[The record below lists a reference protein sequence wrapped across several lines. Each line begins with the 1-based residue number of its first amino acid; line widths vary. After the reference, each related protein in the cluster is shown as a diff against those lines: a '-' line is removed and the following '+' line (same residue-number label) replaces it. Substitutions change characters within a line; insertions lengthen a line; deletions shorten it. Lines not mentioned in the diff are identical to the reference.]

1 MDFVTFTI
9 VSFTI
14 FLFALI
20 GVFLNKRNVILILM
34 AVELMLLS
42 INFSFLITSTYLDDR
57 LGQIIAIFILTVAA
71 AESSIGLAILVI
83 YLRAKGTMNI
93 ELVNLLKG

>member
-1 MDFVTFTI
+1 MDFVTFAI

-83 YLRAKGTMNI
+83 YFRAKGTINI
-93 ELVNLLKG
+93 EFVNLLKG

>member
-14 FLFALI
+14 FLFALL

-83 YLRAKGTMNI
+83 YFRAKGTINI
-93 ELVNLLKG
+93 AFVNLLKG

>member
-83 YLRAKGTMNI
+83 YFRAKGTINI
-93 ELVNLLKG
+93 EFVNLLRG

>member
-14 FLFALI
+14 FSFALI

-83 YLRAKGTMNI
+83 YFRAKGTINI
-93 ELVNLLKG
+93 EFVNLLKG

>member
-83 YLRAKGTMNI
+83 YFRAKGTINI
-93 ELVNLLKG
+93 EFVNLLKG

>member
-1 MDFVTFTI
+1 MDFITFTV
-9 VSFTI
+9 VSFAI
-14 FLFALI
+14 FLFALT

-57 LGQIIAIFILTVAA
+57 LGQIVAIFILTVAA

-83 YLRAKGTMNI
+83 YFRSKGTINI
-93 ELVNLLKG
+93 EFVNLLKG

>member
-14 FLFALI
+14 FLFALL

-83 YLRAKGTMNI
+83 YFRAKGTINI
-93 ELVNLLKG
+93 EFVNLLKG